1 MLPRFAKAL
10 LRLLFLA
17 LLAYLT
23 VCAILYARQ
32 RKMMYHP
39 ESTHMPA
46 AQTNFALQ
54 RPDVLLRGWQYKPPQ
69 APSTAPTVIYFG
81 GNADKVEHALP
92 RLQQAL
98 PGTYIYTL
106 AYRGFGASEGEPSE
120 TSLTEDAVALY
131 DKVRQLHPQSPIT
144 VIGRSLGTAPASAVA
159 GARKPAGLVL
169 ITPFD
174 TMLATVSDMYPWLPV
189 SLLLKDRYDS
199 VSRLQSYTGPILVL
213 RAEHDDLVPPPRTD
227 ALLASLRG
235 KSVQTLTMA
244 GTSHY
249 NILRAQGLWPA
260 IEQLVQQSTAG
271 ALQQR

>member
-81 GNADKVEHALP
+81 GNADKVEHALFK
-92 RLQQAL
+92 R
-98 PGTYIYTL
+98 
-106 AYRGFGASEGEPSE
+106 
-120 TSLTEDAVALY
+120 
-131 DKVRQLHPQSPIT
+131 
-144 VIGRSLGTAPASAVA
+144 
-159 GARKPAGLVL
+159 
-169 ITPFD
+169 
-174 TMLATVSDMYPWLPV
+174 
-189 SLLLKDRYDS
+189 
-199 VSRLQSYTGPILVL
+199 
-213 RAEHDDLVPPPRTD
+213 
-227 ALLASLRG
+227 
-235 KSVQTLTMA
+235 
-244 GTSHY
+244 
-249 NILRAQGLWPA
+249 
-260 IEQLVQQSTAG
+260 
-271 ALQQR
+271 